1 MPQPAPAHTYRSG
14 CRLAPHSQPS
24 SHQDGP
30 PHALARFFYSAPSS
44 IDDPL
49 SSGDLST
56 AAPEARNG
64 KVQHR
69 PFSAEDSCA
78 LETAWLSLI
87 SDHDRRAHLEAKQAR
102 KTRLVPTGEYA
113 RRLSDIVRHLAIKHL
128 DVHGPN
134 HSLPD
139 PTAQG
144 LSLLDGHEPAIS
156 VCCQG
161 LYRDAEA
168 EIRQSFCTV
177 ARSRQDQLGL
187 SNVVGR
193 VMDEFKR
200 PHLSTSSRADLSTA
214 NSQSKVSGSANLA
227 TAHSLGPSYPDH
239 IELPGTDP
247 ASESSPRQRLT
258 LPAAMTSRSLPTD
271 DGILG
276 KPFVRVGSPDS
287 TPASRPCSSQR
298 ANVPGD
304 YAGPQ
309 PGHRPAQTQHHLL
322 AAQASAETLAA
333 SQRRDLSVD
342 VIVGVSRL
350 HMVSLPAL
358 RMQPI
363 YWSPVNDNAVA
374 MRATW
379 FYRYGFLTMT

>member
-14 CRLAPHSQPS
+14 CRLAPHSQPT
-24 SHQDGP
+24 SHQDDP

-44 IDDPL
+44 IDDSL

-56 AAPEARNG
+56 AAPDARNG
-64 KVQHR
+64 KGQHR

-102 KTRLVPTGEYA
+102 KTRLVLTGEYA
-113 RRLSDIVRHLAIKHL
+113 RRLSDIVRYLAIKHL
-128 DVHGPN
+128 GVHGPN
-134 HSLPD
+134 YSLPD

-144 LSLLDGHEPAIS
+144 LSLLDEPEPAIS
-156 VCCQG
+156 VCCQS

-177 ARSRQDQLGL
+177 ARSRLDQLGL

-193 VMDEFKR
+193 VMVEFKR
-200 PHLSTSSRADLSTA
+200 PHLSTSSRADLPTA
-214 NSQSKVSGSANLA
+214 NFQSKVPGSENLA

-239 IELPGTDP
+239 IEHPGTDP
-247 ASESSPRQRLT
+247 ASEPSPRQQLT
-258 LPAAMTSRSLPTD
+258 PPATMTSRSLPTD
-271 DGILG
+271 DGISG
-276 KPFVRVGSPDS
+276 KPFIRVGSPDS
-287 TPASRPCSSQR
+287 TPASRPCSSQK
-298 ANVPGD
+298 ASVPGD
-304 YAGPQ
+304 SGPQ
-309 PGHRPAQTQHHLL
+309 SGHRPAQTQHHLPAVQAPAEAL
-322 AAQASAETLAA
+322 AG

-342 VIVGVSRL
+342 VVVGVSRL

-379 FYRYGFLTMT
+379 FYRYEFLAII

>member
-1 MPQPAPAHTYRSG
+1 MPQPAPAHTYHSS
-14 CRLAPHSQPS
+14 CRLAPHSQLS
-24 SHQDGP
+24 SHRDDP

-56 AAPEARNG
+56 AAPEARSG
-64 KVQHR
+64 KGQHR

-78 LETAWLSLI
+78 LEAAWLSLI

-102 KTRLVPTGEYA
+102 KTRLVLTGEYA
-113 RRLSDIVRHLAIKHL
+113 RRLSDIVRRLAIKHL
-128 DVHGPN
+128 GVHGPN
-134 HSLPD
+134 YSLPD

-144 LSLLDGHEPAIS
+144 LSLLDGPEPAIS

-177 ARSRQDQLGL
+177 AKSQQDQLGL
-187 SNVVGR
+187 SNVVER

-200 PHLSTSSRADLSTA
+200 LHLSTSSRADLPTGD
-214 NSQSKVSGSANLA
+214 SQSKVPVSVNSAA
-227 TAHSLGPSYPDH
+227 AHSSGPTY
-239 IELPGTDP
+239 IEHPGTDL
-247 ASESSPRQRLT
+247 ASESSPQQDPMLS
-258 LPAAMTSRSLPTD
+258 AAMTSRSLPTD
-271 DGILG
+271 DGISG
-276 KPFVRVGSPDS
+276 KPFIRVGSPNP
-287 TPASRPCSSQR
+287 TPTSRPCSSQK

-304 YAGPQ
+304 YTESR
-309 PGHRPAQTQHHLL
+309 PGHRPAQTQHHLP
-322 AAQASAETLAA
+322 ATQAPAETLAG

-342 VIVGVSRL
+342 VVVGVSRL

-358 RMQPI
+358 RMRPI

-379 FYRYGFLTMT
+379 FYRYGFLAIIYI